1 MPNLTPVPAA
11 PPAPP
16 GPSASSSSPGNAPA
30 ASFQDVLTNHQAR
43 TDTPEGHAGGNDQ
56 PRGDHD
62 TPKPTGP
69 AADDTTKP
77 ADPAKDATE
86 QALAAALAAVPAQ
99 AVPAQPV
106 SVAQTPAAA
115 AAATGTAVP
124 AAPGAVVA
132 ALAGA
137 AAKQAPG
144 SPAGPVPAATAATAP
159 ATDQQLPQA
168 PAAGAATDPGTPQP
182 AAPAAAGARQAAQQ
196 AAPAVTAA
204 PAPAPAQPP
213 TADQAAA
220 AVAAPATPSQD
231 AQPQTTTGQQ
241 QQQGAGQDAPAAQV
255 VAQPVPAPQAA
266 AQAAPIPVAPAANP
280 IQHVPGAVPIRTA
293 EAVERIHALVQLA
306 NGRGGVA
313 QARLALHPAELGGVT
328 VELRV
333 TDDGL
338 HAHIAADRP
347 EALPLLQQAGGD
359 LRKALGDRGIDV
371 HHLDFG
377 MHPDAEAGAWQDQG
391 RAQQELAGD
400 FRGLDT
406 PALEEDPAAEVSAQ
420 TTTTGVE
427 PPAGAL
433 VDVHA

>member
-99 AVPAQPV
+99 AV
-106 SVAQTPAAA
+106 
-115 AAATGTAVP
+115 
-124 AAPGAVVA
+124 
-132 ALAGA
+132 
-137 AAKQAPG
+137 
-144 SPAGPVPAATAATAP
+144 
-159 ATDQQLPQA
+159 
-168 PAAGAATDPGTPQP
+168 
-182 AAPAAAGARQAAQQ
+182 
-196 AAPAVTAA
+196 PAVTAA

-377 MHPDAEAGAWQDQG
+377 M
-391 RAQQELAGD
+391 
-400 FRGLDT
+400 
-406 PALEEDPAAEVSAQ
+406 
-420 TTTTGVE
+420 
-427 PPAGAL
+427 
-433 VDVHA
+433 